1 MQQTVGWSHALHHSK
16 ASLQKALCAQI
27 CWFSTHHWHSQTA
40 DTAPQTGRCM
50 QCCPCAGRAVTSAT
64 LTHLLSKQYTSI
76 LEGVQ
81 NHVAVVTTEM
91 KSRSDSCTLHSCDTL
106 STNLFSCNTI
116 FHLLVQHHRPDLQP
130 DSTWKYPLQMNYAA
144 LCGNSGL
151 FRNSLL

>member
-1 MQQTVGWSHALHHSK
+1 MHCTTQKLRCRRRYVPKYAGSAL
-16 ASLQKALCAQI
+16 I
-27 CWFSTHHWHSQTA
+27 TDSQTA
-40 DTAPQTGRCM
+40 DAAPQTGRCM
-50 QCCPCAGRAVTSAT
+50 QCCPCAGGAVTSAT

-81 NHVAVVTTEM
+81 NHVAVVTTET
-91 KSRSDSCTLHSCDTL
+91 KSHSDSCTLHSCDTL
-106 STNLFSCNTI
+106 STNLSSCNTI